1 MAGAGLNSRHRFAA
15 NTVGLRMCLPIHARG
30 IADSKGAHSVVY
42 LDDVVSYPV
51 PMASFPWLIRAS
63 TLRKSSDGRNGFSR
77 MSASYSRN
85 SGN

>member
-42 LDDVVSYPV
+42 LDDVVLPGTRGILPLVS
-51 PMASFPWLIRAS
+51 
-63 TLRKSSDGRNGFSR
+63 
-77 MSASYSRN
+77 
-85 SGN
+85 